1 MTTGPKRDRQA
12 AAGVV
17 DAAMASLATF
27 AAGITGVNLL
37 SDTDRGV
44 YGIFFTVFVLGV
56 VLVNQ
61 LIYIPSQVIAIGQD
75 RERRLSGIRKTMGL
89 AAGPSLAAGSVS
101 LLAANLNRSQTTS
114 SVLLALTATVA
125 VTIPLSALQDYVR
138 RSLHIAERSWQAAA
152 VSVMQLVGVGI
163 SIAVLL
169 ATDIERAWIPF
180 GSLGFAN
187 ILSVSVGLVLAGA
200 HHRTDP
206 PEDLSFRRLVTSG
219 KWLVA
224 RSAIPAAAAFVAANL
239 LTRLA
244 GAATFGHAEAARQV
258 ARPVIV
264 LSIGLGAVMG
274 PRAVRAGSRGDRA
287 AARRNRRKYGFA
299 VALAAAAYI
308 ALAGPDWVGN
318 PMSRIIPSAYEV
330 PWLVAATVLGNAIVA
345 ILILPKNEL
354 IGASKANL
362 LAGLALVSSPMLLIT
377 AASAGTTGAF
387 ARPMGLILEGIIV
400 MVGAEWL
407 LKRHYASGPNDG
419 SPPMVPSDTLL

>member
-12 AAGVV
+12 TAGVV

-27 AAGITGVNLL
+27 AAGMTGVNLL

-44 YGIFFTVFVLGV
+44 YGIFFTVFILGV

-61 LIYIPSQVIAIGQD
+61 LIYIPSQVIAIGRD
-75 RERRLSGIRKTMGL
+75 LELRLSGVRKTIAL
-89 AAGPSLAAGSVS
+89 AAGPSLVAASVT
-101 LLAANLNRSQTTS
+101 LLAASLNRNRTTS

-125 VTIPLSALQDYVR
+125 VTIPVSALQDYVR
-138 RSLHIAERSWQAAA
+138 RSLHISDRSWQAAVVSA
-152 VSVMQLVGVGI
+152 VQLIGVGI
-163 SIAVLL
+163 SISVLL
-169 ATDIERAWIPF
+169 ALDVERAWIPF

-187 ILSVSVGLVLAGA
+187 MLSVSVGLVLAGT
-200 HHRTDP
+200 HRRHDA
-206 PEDLSFRRLVTSG
+206 PEDLGFRRLTSTG

-239 LTRLA
+239 LTQLA
-244 GAATFGHAEAARQV
+244 GAAAYGHAEAARQV
-258 ARPVIV
+258 AQPITV
-264 LSIGLGAVMG
+264 LSVGLGAVMG

-287 AARRNRRKYGFA
+287 AAQRNRRKYGIS
-299 VALAAAAYI
+299 VALAVGIYI
-308 ALAGPDWVGN
+308 AVAGFDWVGN

-330 PWLVAATVLGNAIVA
+330 PWLVVATVFGNAIVA

-377 AASAGTTGAF
+377 AASAGNTGAF

-407 LKRHYASGPNDG
+407 LKRHYASRPNDG